1 MNDEGRA
8 ASRLDRTR
16 VRDKRDSAGPM
27 RYLRLVSAVVRA
39 RDASDVAV
47 KLLPVLAKR
56 GLAWP
61 AARLVHRSIR
71 PLTHKPGRYKVL
83 IIEKAIFNDDA
94 LAALGDVDEI
104 QVFGIGRAV
113 LKAMAVA
120 LLPRHLCADDTY
132 VADDPAARLGKA
144 RYRQFLRDMWLHL
157 ARLGGYD
164 AVITGNW
171 AYWAERELGAA
182 LEELG
187 VPFIVLHKE
196 GIKPPARSE
205 LLRHLFR
212 KTRGQFMG
220 RRMLVYHE
228 DERHHQ
234 LLGDIARDDQIV
246 IVGMPRMDSNHAWRR
261 RAAAG
266 EVPARAQ
273 RPLALFLAFLPN
285 NFLPSY
291 SGLDSD
297 LAWNDLCRGS
307 LRAMIRLAE
316 SDPGIHVVVRPRGQE
331 LPELKQLLDA
341 AASSLGR
348 PLPANLELS
357 AEGDVTPL
365 LKAAWVVCA
374 HNTTVMFE
382 GLAVGKPVIVPQFAE
397 ADDERYKGY
406 IVEPGTAAEL
416 ATSEDDL
423 LARCLEHCRKPAPV
437 QSELSAGAKAALAK
451 WTGNAEGDSASRV
464 RAAILRELSASDGS
478 CGAHDQRGSTRSN
491 FERQDRAR

>member
-1 MNDEGRA
+1 MKDTQLAQRSPKPKQ
-8 ASRLDRTR
+8 ASR
-16 VRDKRDSAGPM
+16 GPM
-27 RYLRLVSAVVRA
+27 RYLHLARAVARA
-39 RDASDVAV
+39 RDSTDVAL

-61 AARLVHRSIR
+61 AAHLVHRSIR

-94 LAALGDVDEI
+94 MAALGGVDDI

-144 RYRQFLRDMWLHL
+144 RYRRFLGEMWRHL
-157 ARLGGYD
+157 TRLGGYD

-171 AYWAERELGAA
+171 AYWAERELGAV

-234 LLGDIARDDQIV
+234 LQGDIARDDQIV
-246 IVGMPRMDSNHAWRR
+246 IVGMPRMDLNHAWRR
-261 RAAAG
+261 SAAAG
-266 EVPARAQ
+266 EIAARAEK
-273 RPLALFLAFLPN
+273 PLALFLAFLPN

-291 SGLDSD
+291 SGLESD
-297 LAWNDLCRGS
+297 LAWADLCDGS

-316 SDPGIHVVVRPRGQE
+316 CDPGIRVIVRPRGQE
-331 LPELKQLLDA
+331 LPELKLLLDA
-341 AASSLGR
+341 AATSLGR
-348 PLPANLELS
+348 ALPANLKLS

-365 LKAAWVVCA
+365 LQAAWVICA

-382 GLAVGKPVIVPQFAE
+382 GLAVGKPVVVPQFAE
-397 ADDERYKGY
+397 AEDERYKGY
-406 IVEPGTAAEL
+406 IVDPGSAAEL

-423 LARCLEHCRKPAPV
+423 LARCLEHCRNPKPIPADISV
-437 QSELSAGAKAALAK
+437 GAKASLAK
-451 WTGNAEGDSASRV
+451 WTGNAVGDSASRV
-464 RAAILRELSASDGS
+464 RAAILRELSAGRTSQTAS
-478 CGAHDQRGSTRSN
+478 R
-491 FERQDRAR
+491 